1 MEETSTYIKWP
12 RRLKIGAKTRKDPH
26 VEIIG
31 KYENVKRAK
40 EQVIGLLNSRVSYSL
55 RFHRYFTH
63 LPLHLPSQG
72 NRVTMKLNVSY
83 RDHSFIIGK
92 CGKSI
97 KQIMDDTKTHIHFPD
112 SNRFNKHEKSNQVSF
127 TGPLDGVEMARARVR
142 MSSPLV
148 LQFELPVIANEQKIP
163 EVDSPFIKDICSM
176 YDVQVSY
183 SHRSKL
189 HATSVLVKG
198 SESNGANVRVATQ
211 RLIAHL
217 CQGVSCPIEVN
228 IQMDVSPQYHFIVK
242 GKENRNL
249 KRIMELSKTKI
260 IFPDLNDTNFSPLR
274 RCQISITGTID
285 GVCEARDYIIG
296 NLPVALMF
304 EYPDKNIDL
313 DEIAQLNK
321 TLDVFITVRSKSHH
335 GALCIVI
342 KGIEKYVGDIYEAR
356 SKILKL
362 NHPPVTAEIPSS
374 YYFQYEN
381 KNQLHIQS
389 LFQMYSNSPT
399 ALDFPHEAQFP
410 YTPSEN
416 LAHLMNRMSCM
427 SLSPQQQQ
435 HQQGQQQ
442 QYQNNNHN
450 NNGSMKGMQPNY
462 QHLLPPRIRV
472 STSPQQQQQQQHDY
486 NDGSSYPP
494 SGGAPSTN
502 VSPRGMASQNTSGY
516 HSVSSS
522 TNSLDHLASF
532 PAVCLTPI
540 PSGSLLKTSQEQQ
553 QEFLRRQGRF
563 HSIGTSPLLMNRT
576 PEQVF
581 PFLQPHQQMGMQQH
595 QLSPGFEIKR
605 NFDHSPIFDFD
616 LKKLEGLK
624 AMEVP
629 PRPDQP
635 RTPTSVWAGVGLS
648 RSSTMIPKTS
658 SPLAGGSD
666 YQNPPP
672 GISPYNLGKTGGI
685 LDSTPVTHRQYL
697 MRHENIQSLLT
708 SLRLEHYICESFNL
722 YLRTFF
728 YFKIPFFSFNFQQI
742 SSPTKSISI
751 CFRR

>member
-1 MEETSTYIKWP
+1 
-12 RRLKIGAKTRKDPH
+12 
-26 VEIIG
+26 
-31 KYENVKRAK
+31 
-40 EQVIGLLNSRVSYSL
+40 
-55 RFHRYFTH
+55 
-63 LPLHLPSQG
+63 
-72 NRVTMKLNVSY
+72 MKLNVSY

-127 TGPLDGVEMARARVR
+127 TGPLDGVEKARARVR
-142 MSSPLV
+142 QSSPLV
-148 LQFELPVIANEQKIP
+148 LQFELPVISNEQKIP
-163 EVDSPFIKDICSM
+163 DVDSPAIRDICVM

-198 SESNGANVRVATQ
+198 SESNSGNVKLATQ
-211 RLIAHL
+211 RLIEQL
-217 CQGVSCPIEVN
+217 CQGVTSPIEVN

-242 GKENRNL
+242 GKDNRNL
-249 KRIMELSKTKI
+249 KRIMELSKTRI

-274 RCQISITGTID
+274 RCQISISGTIE

-342 KGIEKYVGDIYEAR
+342 KGIEKYVGDVYEAR

-362 NHPPVTAEIPSS
+362 NQATVAAEVPST

-381 KNQLHIQS
+381 KNQLQIQS

-399 ALDFPHEAQFP
+399 ALDFPHEAQLP
-410 YTPSEN
+410 YTPSDN
-416 LAHLMNRMSCM
+416 LTHLMNRMSCM
-427 SLSPQQQQ
+427 SLASPQQQQ
-435 HQQGQQQ
+435 QHHQQK
-442 QYQNNNHN
+442 N
-450 NNGSMKGMQPNY
+450 GMQTNY
-462 QHLLPPRIRV
+462 Q
-472 STSPQQQQQQQHDY
+472 PQQQQQQQHHQQQVPRINIQTSPQQQQQGDFHD
-486 NDGSSYPP
+486 NSNGSYPMN
-494 SGGAPSTN
+494 GNQSTN
-502 VSPRGMASQNTSGY
+502 VSPRGMGSTNTSGY

-522 TNSLDHLASF
+522 TNSLDHLANF

-540 PSGSLLKTSQEQQ
+540 PSASLVKTP
-553 QEFLRRQGRF
+553 QEFMQRQSRF
-563 HSIGTSPLLMNRT
+563 HSMGTSPMMMNRS
-576 PEQVF
+576 PEQLF
-581 PFLQPHQQMGMQQH
+581 PFLQQQHLQMGGGMNGMN
-595 QLSPGFEIKR
+595 QLQPSPGFEMKR

-624 AMEVP
+624 AMEIP
-629 PRPDQP
+629 PRSDQP
-635 RTPTSVWAGVGLS
+635 RTPTGAWAGIGLS
-648 RSSTMIPKTS
+648 RSSTMIPKTP
-658 SPLAGGSD
+658 SPMLGGAHH
-666 YQNPPP
+666 NPPP

-685 LDSTPVTHRQYL
+685 LDSTPVTHRQQI

-708 SLRLEHYICESFNL
+708 SLRLEHYICEWEWFTEIFTVIDL
-722 YLRTFF
+722 
-728 YFKIPFFSFNFQQI
+728 I
-742 SSPTKSISI
+742 SSFFILQRISCPMKLTLI
-751 CFRR
+751 CFPR